1 MKVLIVDD
9 EPLVRRSLQKAFER
23 LGHQVQV
30 AEDGVTGLQKWQQ
43 FLPDVVFLDVLMPQ
57 MTGPQLLEKI
67 DAESRNRTKVVMMS
81 AYSGHQEPGLADRFV
96 AKPFEDVFDL
106 VKLGERLIID
116 G

>member
-23 LGHQVQV
+23 MGHQIQV
-30 AEDGVTGLQKWQQ
+30 AEDGLVGLEKWHE

-67 DAESRNRTKVVMMS
+67 DVASRNKTKVVMMS

-106 VKLGERLIID
+106 VKLAERLISD